1 MSGYGSKTPNTPCG
15 SDRDAPYN
23 QPDPDETYEACPICG
38 VAITVCDAI
47 DFIEDGARKLG
58 DEYVHESCS
67 RRYVA
72 KSLSEEERFQVAR
85 LVAALRVIDSLP
97 GDLLKKLDQHT
108 FFDDLNLQDLKDLA
122 VAELGNL
129 YGSASG
135 AAFLKEPD
143 ALGHEEMMLVRRDG
157 VCRAN
162 VALGGAISG
171 AARELEAA
179 VDMAPS
185 RLRDTLL
192 GVRSDRHNFLVQSR
206 LGLREATH
214 A

>member
-1 MSGYGSKTPNTPCG
+1 MSGYDSKLPNTPCG
-15 SDRDAPYN
+15 SDHDAPYN

-38 VAITVCDAI
+38 VAITVCNAI

-97 GDLLKKLDQHT
+97 GDLLKKLDQHI
-108 FFDDLNLQDLKDLA
+108 FFDDLNLQDLRNVA
-122 VAELGNL
+122 VEELGNL
-129 YGSASG
+129 YGSAMN
-135 AAFLKEPD
+135 AACSKEHD
-143 ALGHEEMMLVRRDG
+143 ALGYQELMLVGRKEVYR
-157 VCRAN
+157 VS
-162 VALGGAISG
+162 VALAGVISG
-171 AARELEAA
+171 AAREVEAA
-179 VDMAPS
+179 VDMEPS
-185 RLRDTLL
+185 SLRDTLL
-192 GVRSDRHNFLVQSR
+192 GVRRDRYDFLVQSR